1 MTSNI
6 NRIFLLCPLL
16 AFYYRN
22 ACGIEFEDQ
31 VIVTGGWNIFNTV
44 SIYNDDG
51 WVKNLAS
58 LNTGRYNHACS
69 HFTSD
74 NDLVTR
80 QLQLVIKICM
90 FNPVVFNFDHLKID
104 YLKPVLC
111 KQVLNDLIISQGLIF
126 WIRYFKF
133 IV

>member
-90 FNPVVFNFDHLKID
+90 YLKID

-111 KQVLNDLIISQGLIF
+111 KQVLIYLIISQWFIF

-133 IV
+133 IVI